1 MLESIHSTHSIV
13 LVWLGLFL
21 MLYGLGTAFAKR
33 HTPIPLLGRLI
44 LVDIGYVVMGT
55 GIVSDAGGTGAI
67 LQVCFTGSARLLAF
81 LCLAHLI
88 RFAGKSGLLADGV
101 SLQTC
106 QSGDLRGIGK
116 IRPVCASLYALG
128 MFAALGMSPFFTPD
142 AKPLVLA
149 GLIADKNVVPAV
161 LMVFCNA
168 GMTVFTLLAV
178 HDIWLGR
185 GRFHQSSLDGAH
197 TGPARYYGGGG
208 ISAAARQELQVDL
221 SGLIFPLFMGL
232 MLAVMGV
239 FGHQLMAGIAAM
251 GDFKL
256 AAMPDFAPTWHIG
269 VLLVYGG
276 AFAAFVAGMFSAQ
289 LRNVLAA
296 FCLAMALGLIFTD
309 QSIAPLGRLFGVI
322 VTGIG
327 LMVTLYSW
335 SYIHGE
341 RSNSYY
347 FFLLLMFGSL
357 AGLALAKSLG
367 GFFVFWEIMTLS
379 SYVLI
384 SWEDTEAAHYSAKKY
399 FLMCAVAAAFMLP
412 GLLLF
417 FGAYG
422 SLDIARLSEVVG
434 VGSSFFSSPG
444 LIMLVALPLL
454 IGCGVKA
461 GLVPGHGWLP
471 DAHPAAPSSISAP
484 LSGVLT
490 KAGIFGLV
498 QVLLV
503 VLGVQALNTGS
514 SEGGVP
520 NIGLLIC
527 LLGAVTLVYG
537 EVMALRQQD
546 IKRLLAYST
555 MGQVGEIALT
565 LGLFSWLAMGGAL
578 LHVLNHAIMKDLL
591 FLCSGALILRSGSRN
606 LKDLRGLGKAMPLTA
621 ACMVVGLL
629 SILGLPPFAGFMSKY
644 LMIYALASVNPLPAA
659 LMLVASLAGVVYY
672 TRIIRTL
679 LFDPYKGAV
688 PLAEIQEAPRPML
701 IPMLLLALLCLVFG
715 FFPQLSLSLVIPVL
729 DSLAGDG
736 KLVMQALPSLVA
748 DWKPYTLVLML
759 GALLP
764 IALRRTPKRA
774 GVASAIV
781 LGVSVVLVLLDWGN
795 LDTLSLMFALVITGI
810 GCVNM
815 VYAIGYMKHSHTQWR
830 FFAFFL
836 FMIAG
841 LTGVAAAKDLFN
853 FFLYWEIMS
862 SWSLYFVIV
871 HEENPAALREG
882 FKYFFFNVLGAAF
895 IFLAVALLSS
905 WSGSAEFEAVKNALP
920 GLEVWQSSLAV
931 LLLAVGFIMKAA
943 QLPFRIDVQMH
954 PKTAPTPVSGYISAV
969 LLKSA
974 IFGLAKL
981 FLVLGGPSL
990 LGFSGFGQ
998 AEVMY
1003 LGVWV
1008 GGITIVMAAVYAM
1021 IQSDFKLVLIYS
1033 TVSQLG
1039 YMVAAVCLGTSLGVA
1054 GGLLHLINHV
1064 FFKDL
1069 LFLVCGAIIFKA
1081 HSQSMNNM
1089 GGLGR
1094 QMPFT
1099 MACFAVGAVCVIGLP
1114 PSSGFASKWI
1124 IYHALMEQGFVFVAV
1139 LSLVGSVLTLAYLAK
1154 VMHLAFFGKPSREM
1168 RRVRE
1173 APRLMLVPMWVLA
1186 AGCIITSVFPGL
1198 PLLALNEVLAQ
1209 YGLAKLDVVPWG
1221 LASGA
1226 GAWNATLTAI
1236 LAATAWMIGRFA
1248 LKRMAGHRRVTDAHT
1263 CGIPLRKLNLHTTS
1277 PDIYSTPI
1285 GFLEGIKNGLPR
1297 WIAAHPRQSLVRQ
1310 DDVPKHL
1317 SMEDIS
1323 LSEAPEEEIFSN
1335 IVSMED
1341 RALMGPPADA
1351 PPPDLEDEVDDF
1363 ANDDF
1368 TPGGAEDSAATTKN
1382 RGKGE

>member
-1 MLESIHSTHSIV
+1 
-13 LVWLGLFL
+13 
-21 MLYGLGTAFAKR
+21 
-33 HTPIPLLGRLI
+33 
-44 LVDIGYVVMGT
+44 
-55 GIVSDAGGTGAI
+55 
-67 LQVCFTGSARLLAF
+67 
-81 LCLAHLI
+81 
-88 RFAGKSGLLADGV
+88 
-101 SLQTC
+101 
-106 QSGDLRGIGK
+106 
-116 IRPVCASLYALG
+116 
-128 MFAALGMSPFFTPD
+128 MFAALGVSPFFTPD

-149 GLIADKNVVPAV
+149 GLIAEKDALPAV
-161 LMVFCNA
+161 LMVVCNA

-185 GRFHQSSLDGAH
+185 GRFHQSVLDGVHIGAARPFNYA
-197 TGPARYYGGGG
+197 TGGNGANGGV
-208 ISAAARQELQVDL
+208 SAAARQELALDL
-221 SGLIFPLFMGL
+221 GGLIFPLFMGL
-232 MLAVMGV
+232 VLAVMGF
-239 FGHQLMAGIAAM
+239 FGHQLMAGLAGM
-251 GDFKL
+251 GGFNL
-256 AAMPDFAPTWHIG
+256 SALPDFSPTWHSG

-276 AFAAFVAGMFSAQ
+276 AFAAFAAGLFSPR
-289 LRNVLAA
+289 LRNLLAA
-296 FCLAMALGLIFTD
+296 FCLALALGLIFAD

-322 VTGIG
+322 VTGVG

-335 SYIHGE
+335 AYIHGE
-341 RSNSYY
+341 RGNSYY

-357 AGLALAKSLG
+357 AGLSLAESLG

-384 SWEDTEAAHYSAKKY
+384 AWEDTEAAHYSAKKY
-399 FLMCAVAAAFMLP
+399 FLMCAVAAACMLP

-422 SLDIARLSEVVG
+422 SLDISRLSLLAGPVAARAFTG
-434 VGSSFFSSPG
+434 VFSSGSMVLLAAVP
-444 LIMLVALPLL
+444 IL

-503 VLGVQALNTGS
+503 VMGVQALNAGPAGS
-514 SEGGVP
+514 PASLDGGIP
-520 NIGLLIC
+520 NIGIVIC
-527 LLGAVTLVYG
+527 LLGAITLVYG

-565 LGLFSWLAMGGAL
+565 LGLFSWLALGGAL
-578 LHVLNHAIMKDLL
+578 LHVLNHAVMKDLL
-591 FLCSGALILRSGSRN
+591 FLCSGALIMRAGSRN

-644 LMIYALASVNPLPAA
+644 LMIYALATVSPLPAA
-659 LMLVASLAGVVYY
+659 LLLLASLAGVIYY
-672 TRIIRTL
+672 TRIIRAL

-688 PLAEIQEAPRPML
+688 PLADIEEAPKPML
-701 IPMLLLALLCLVFG
+701 APMLMLAALCVIFG
-715 FFPQLSLSLVIPVL
+715 FFPRLGLGLVLPVL

-736 KLVMQALPSLVA
+736 KLIMQTLPALVA
-748 DWKPYTLVLML
+748 DWKPYTLLLMA
-759 GALLP
+759 GAALP
-764 IALRRTPKRA
+764 FALRRNPERA
-774 GVASAIV
+774 GLASALV
-781 LGVSVVLVLLDWGN
+781 LGVSVFLVLLDWGN
-795 LDTLSLMFALVITGI
+795 LDTLSLIFALMITAV
-810 GCVNM
+810 GCVNT
-815 VYAIGYMKHSHTQWR
+815 VYAIGYLRHSHTQWR
-830 FFAFFL
+830 FYAFFL
-836 FMIAG
+836 FMTAG

-871 HEENPAALREG
+871 HEENAAALQEG

-905 WSGSAEFEAVKNALP
+905 WCGSAEFGAVKSALP
-920 GLEVWQSSLAV
+920 TLEVWQSSLAV
-931 LLLAVGFIMKAA
+931 LLLAIGFIMKAA

-990 LGFSGFGQ
+990 LGYSAFGQ
-998 AEVMY
+998 AEVMH

-1008 GGITIVMAAVYAM
+1008 GGLTIVMAALYAM
-1021 IQSDFKLVLIYS
+1021 LQSDFKLVLIYS

-1054 GGLLHLINHV
+1054 GGLLHLVNHV

-1081 HSQSMNNM
+1081 HSQSMNNL

-1139 LSLVGSVLTLAYLAK
+1139 LSLVGSVLTLAYFAK
-1154 VMHLAFFGKPSREM
+1154 VMHLAFFGKPAREM
-1168 RRVRE
+1168 RKVRE
-1173 APRLMLVPMWVLA
+1173 APRLMLAPMWVLA

-1198 PLLALNEVLAQ
+1198 PLLALNEVLGQ
-1209 YGLAKLDVVPWG
+1209 YGLAELDVAPWG

-1236 LAATAWMIGRFA
+1236 LVLTVWLIGRFA
-1248 LKRMAGHRRVTDAHT
+1248 LRRLSGHQRVTDAHT

-1277 PDIYSTPI
+1277 PDIYSAPI
-1285 GFLEGIKNGLPR
+1285 GFLEGARRCLLR
-1297 WIAAHPRQSLVRQ
+1297 WTVPWSRRRKSLLRPGDLAKARAEAA
-1310 DDVPKHL
+1310 
-1317 SMEDIS
+1317 E
-1323 LSEAPEEEIFSN
+1323 
-1335 IVSMED
+1335 
-1341 RALMGPPADA
+1341 
-1351 PPPDLEDEVDDF
+1351 
-1363 ANDDF
+1363 
-1368 TPGGAEDSAATTKN
+1368 
-1382 RGKGE
+1382 GKGE